1 MKRKVAAARSPSD
14 NSDGSDSDFKT
25 PTNAARRLLEVI
37 HRIEQIESES
47 SDQAS
52 TESADDGFDSPSSSQ
67 RVQVH
72 QSRRRVGAPGKDK
85 AKAMFLLPR
94 QKILE
99 ELRHI
104 RDFVAVLDDEY
115 EDLRFDWKLDL

>member
-1 MKRKVAAARSPSD
+1 MRRRVAAPSPYAD
-14 NSDGSDSDFKT
+14 DSEPEFKT

-37 HRIEQIESES
+37 RRIEQIESES
-47 SDQAS
+47 SDHS
-52 TESADDGFDSPSSSQ
+52 SADDGFDSPSSSQ
-67 RVQVH
+67 RVEIH
-72 QSRRRVGAPGKDK
+72 RSRHSTSAQAD
-85 AKAMFLLPR
+85 AMFLLPR

-104 RDFVAVLDDEY
+104 RDFVAVLDEEY